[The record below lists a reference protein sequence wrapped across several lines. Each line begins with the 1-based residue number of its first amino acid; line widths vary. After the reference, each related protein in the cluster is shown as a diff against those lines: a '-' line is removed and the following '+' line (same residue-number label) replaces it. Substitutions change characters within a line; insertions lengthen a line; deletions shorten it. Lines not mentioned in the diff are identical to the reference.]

1 MMKLKK
7 MENKESEWERLV
19 RIMDELRVKCPWDR
33 EQTIHS
39 LRPQTIEELY
49 ELTDA
54 VSEEN
59 WKGIKEELG
68 DVLLH
73 VVFYSKIAAEKEKFT
88 IDEVIN
94 GLCDKLISRHPH
106 IYGQVKVKNAEDVR
120 KNWETIKLKEGR
132 KSVLSGVPRS
142 MPALPKAYRIQGKV
156 KKVGFD
162 WDRPEDV
169 WNKVEE
175 EMAELKE
182 AVGRNRKEEIKEEL
196 GDLLFSI
203 INYARFLEVD
213 AEEALESTNRKFIS
227 RFQKMEAFLEKE
239 DKSIT
244 EQSLEEMNSLWEKA
258 KSEDR

>member
-175 EMAELKE
+175 EMTELKE
-182 AVGRNRKEEIKEEL
+182 AVGRNRKEGIKEEL